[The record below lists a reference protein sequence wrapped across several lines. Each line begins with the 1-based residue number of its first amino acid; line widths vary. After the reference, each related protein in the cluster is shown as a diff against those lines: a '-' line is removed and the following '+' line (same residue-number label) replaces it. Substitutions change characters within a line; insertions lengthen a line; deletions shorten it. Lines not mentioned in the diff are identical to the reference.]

1 MVNNLR
7 LYFGNEPWKPGN
19 GYEWHKKQSRPARH
33 ISLLYHLMRVIGS
46 AGTIQHPQKSPVC
59 SLTAALQDI
68 WKEHGGQKDSGK
80 FSFSIND
87 QKRSSCRKQFVL
99 YNVNQTERTVDP
111 KQLYGLFQLLVTS
124 TLPKTAETR
133 VSLLLSHVSMRTL
146 MKITSVI
153 RLSSNF
159 AAAVQRLLL
168 EGEKVA

>member
-1 MVNNLR
+1 
-7 LYFGNEPWKPGN
+7 
-19 GYEWHKKQSRPARH
+19 
-33 ISLLYHLMRVIGS
+33 MRVIGS

-133 VSLLLSHVSMRTL
+133 VSLLLASLV
-146 MKITSVI
+146 
-153 RLSSNF
+153 
-159 AAAVQRLLL
+159 RLLIFVLL
-168 EGEKVA
+168 ELEVETSAQVLR